1 MSLRCINTKAIVMSI
16 ILRST
21 RFAKELSNS
30 SGKDSAYLSANSE
43 SEASYEQI
51 RADLIFTL
59 N

>member
-1 MSLRCINTKAIVMSI
+1 MSI

-51 RADLIFTL
+51 RADLIFTEL
-59 N
+59 SY